1 MFPLLRLPD
10 ITTGRAGS
18 FKCVLVSSYKTK
30 FGHQHTIFAKGF
42 PLVLWHRRGGSLCLE
57 LAGGQWGWAAAEPR
71 LARCGDAGAAG

>member
-30 FGHQHTIFAKGF
+30 IGLQRTIFAKGF
-42 PLVLWHRRGGSLCLE
+42 PLVLWLRRGGSQCMV
-57 LAGGQWGWAAAEPR
+57 LAVGQWAAAEPG
-71 LARCGDAGAAG
+71 LAQCGDAGATG